1 MRKGK
6 KEAVKNRR
14 GQKWDARFAI
24 AISEKSCLVVINL
37 RAAIK
42 KKKQVVGWALT
53 CRPNLQ
59 CMQDGCFQGFDGVEV
74 LPLFLM

>member
-1 MRKGK
+1 MVRKGK
-6 KEAVKNRR
+6 KETEKNRR

-42 KKKQVVGWALT
+42 KKTSGGLG
-53 CRPNLQ
+53 PY
-59 CMQDGCFQGFDGVEV
+59 MQA
-74 LPLFLM
+74 